1 MDDDF
6 RTIFGGLPGDL
17 VELILDNDLIC
28 VLAFSSRLRFDFV
41 DVAESRDN
49 VDLEVTVVSVDDGD
63 AEFMVLDLTRL
74 GEGDVVWDLL
84 SEFLARS
91 LFGDRLRCNEVIF
104 LWFLEPDERSFPST
118 RDFDV
123 EWDSSF
129 FSSPRSRDLERERD
143 NNEAVTRWRDLERSR
158 DVDVPLSR
166 RLWFWEDERAWEEEE
181 RDRDECEPVED
192 LSRSL
197 RWGFD
202 FLVSVFAMF
211 VNYWFQIYET
221 KRIELIMKKNFT
233 AKATTITPDRNL
245 LVVNQ
250 FVWYN
255 QHNCPKTNHFNLS
268 LFNCL
273 SHKQQGRHLGAVITL
288 MSLRI
293 IYPSIKDQYSSS
305 VATRSTAI
313 TINRTG
319 VAMKLTLL
327 PFA

>member
-1 MDDDF
+1 MDDGF

-17 VELILDNDLIC
+17 VELILELIDNDLIC

-49 VDLEVTVVSVDDGD
+49 VDLKVTVVSVDDGD

-84 SEFLARS
+84 SEFLVRS

-143 NNEAVTRWRDLERSR
+143 NNEAATRWRDLERSR

-166 RLWFWEDERAWEEEE
+166 NLWLWEDERAWEKEE

-197 RWGFD
+197 RRGDASASDRFFD

-221 KRIELIMKKNFT
+221 KRIELIMKKNSLP
-233 AKATTITPDRNL
+233 KL
-245 LVVNQ
+245 LQ
-250 FVWYN
+250 
-255 QHNCPKTNHFNLS
+255 
-268 LFNCL
+268 
-273 SHKQQGRHLGAVITL
+273 
-288 MSLRI
+288 LRQI
-293 IYPSIKDQYSSS
+293 EIY
-305 VATRSTAI
+305 
-313 TINRTG
+313 
-319 VAMKLTLL
+319 LL
-327 PFA
+327 